1 MTAITLSDGQ
11 PEGGA
16 LEILLQAYA
25 RAELQPDT
33 AALGRM
39 RANVLAAVGTQ
50 FPRPSLVERVRGAFA
65 GFGGRRAV
73 LAFVTASLVLFA
85 LAGGAFAASRAGGPL
100 YGTRLNLETL
110 TLPSEANART
120 DAQIARLQARLDEA
134 SDGAIHGNGAA
145 VTAALDA
152 YRQILDEALAAAGDD
167 VDRDLRLELE
177 LERHR
182 VVLTALVGELP
193 DGAAEAIQR
202 VLDRQAGTIDAIKAS
217 GRPAEPGANGQG
229 QGAGGQAPAGQ
240 GPDTNNVKG
249 TGGQGGGGDQGGGQG
264 NAGSGATAE
273 PSPKPSHD
281 PHPSTGPAS
290 EPPGSDHSKAP

>member
-1 MTAITLSDGQ
+1 MTTFTISDRQ
-11 PEGGA
+11 PEGGP

-25 RAELQPDT
+25 RAELQPNP
-33 AALGRM
+33 AAMGRV

-50 FPRPSLVERVRGAFA
+50 FPRPSLAQRLTAVIAA
-65 GFGGRRAV
+65 FGGRRAA
-73 LAFVTASLVLFA
+73 LAFVAASLALLA
-85 LAGGAFAASRAGGPL
+85 LAGGVFAASQAGGPL
-100 YGTRLNLETL
+100 YGARLTLETV
-110 TLPSEANART
+110 TLPSEANARI

-134 SDGAIHGNGAA
+134 SNGAVNGNGGA

-152 YRQILDEALAAAGDD
+152 YRQILDDALAAAGDD

-193 DGAAEAIQR
+193 DGAAQAIQR
-202 VLDRQAGTIDAIKAS
+202 VLDRQAGTIDAIKS
-217 GRPAEPGANGQG
+217 RGRPAEPGSNGQG
-229 QGAGGQAPAGQ
+229 QGAGPQASPAGQ
-240 GPDTNNVKG
+240 GPAGN
-249 TGGQGGGGDQGGGQG
+249 TGGGSGQGGGGQV
-264 NAGSGATAE
+264 NPSSGATAE

-290 EPPGSDHSKAP
+290 QPPGGDHSKP

>member
-202 VLDRQAGTIDAIKAS
+202 VLDRQAGTIDAIKAR
-217 GRPAEPGANGQG
+217 GRPADPGAAGQG
-229 QGAGGQAPAGQ
+229 QGAGGQSSPEGQ
-240 GPDTNNVKG
+240 GPGTNNGKG
-249 TGGQGGGGDQGGGQG
+249 PGSGQGGGSGQG
-264 NAGSGATAE
+264 SAGSGPTAQ

-290 EPPGSDHSKAP
+290 EPLGSDHSKAP

>member
-39 RANVLAAVGTQ
+39 RANVLAAIGTQ

-65 GFGGRRAV
+65 AFGGRRAV

-100 YGTRLNLETL
+100 YGTRLNVETL

-152 YRQILDEALAAAGDD
+152 YWQILDEALAAAGDD

-193 DGAAEAIQR
+193 EGAAEAIQR
-202 VLDRQAGTIDAIKAS
+202 VLDRQAGTIEAIKAS
-217 GRPAEPGANGQG
+217 GRPAEPGPNVQG
-229 QGAGGQAPAGQ
+229 QGAGGQGPAGQ
-240 GPDTNNVKG
+240 GTDSTNVKG
-249 TGGQGGGGDQGGGQG
+249 TGGLGGGGDEGGGQG

-273 PSPKPSHD
+273 PSAKPSHD

-290 EPPGSDHSKAP
+290 EPPGTDRSKAP